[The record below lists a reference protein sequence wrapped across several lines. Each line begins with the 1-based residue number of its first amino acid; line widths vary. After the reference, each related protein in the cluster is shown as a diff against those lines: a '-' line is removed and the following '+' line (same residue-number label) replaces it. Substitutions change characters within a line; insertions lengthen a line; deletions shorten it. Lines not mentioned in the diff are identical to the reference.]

1 MLQRKVGRC
10 GVTPAHA
17 PWVVAGGRDTTAGS
31 RLLAALPG
39 PHPKPCS
46 LRVPGEETLH
56 TPQSAFVG
64 SLSKLA

>member
-17 PWVVAGGRDTTAGS
+17 ARVVAGDRDTTAGS
-31 RLLAALPG
+31 RLLAASPG
-39 PHPKPCS
+39 SCPKPCFS
-46 LRVPGEETLH
+46 RVPGEETLH